1 MLSED
6 EIRDEE
12 NVGNIEDFDIIY
24 DNICCICLDNEMI
37 NGKCITN
44 CNHSFCKV
52 CLEEWLKTNHFTCPI
67 CRLEILNFKCENEI
81 IRILKKEINIL
92 SRREN
97 ILSRRENTR
106 FIYRT
111 IEINYINY
119 LLLRISL
126 LSFLFYF
133 LMRMNEIF
141 YDLNQN
147 IICDINECK
156 TEFDYNDTAPEPGGC
171 DAVCLENGDNCQC
184 PPYKISLGY
193 CGGAP
198 GCYTTDP
205 GQCAHDGDIICGDT

>member
-52 CLEEWLKTNHFTCPI
+52 CLEECLKTNHFTCPI

-97 ILSRRENTR
+97 ILWSQYVTKNI
-106 FIYRT
+106 FSV
-111 IEINYINY
+111 NK
-119 LLLRISL
+119 
-126 LSFLFYF
+126 LF
-133 LMRMNEIF
+133 
-141 YDLNQN
+141 
-147 IICDINECK
+147 
-156 TEFDYNDTAPEPGGC
+156 
-171 DAVCLENGDNCQC
+171 
-184 PPYKISLGY
+184 
-193 CGGAP
+193 
-198 GCYTTDP
+198 
-205 GQCAHDGDIICGDT
+205 

>member
-97 ILSRRENTR
+97 IR

-111 IEINYINY
+111 IEINYLNY

-126 LSFLFYF
+126 LLFLFYF
-133 LMRMNEIF
+133 LMTMDEII
-141 YDLNQN
+141 YDLNKN
-147 IICDINECK
+147 INES
-156 TEFDYNDTAPEPGGC
+156 EIDYNDTLPEPGIC
-171 DAVCLENGDNCQC
+171 DDICISNGDNCQC
-184 PPYKISLGY
+184 SPYKIALGY
-193 CGGAP
+193 CGDFP

-205 GQCAHDGDIICGDT
+205 EHCVYDGDILCDAT